1 MYVYDSHVIIKS
13 NCGDVAEYFAHN
25 YKQRQLMVEITGHS
39 HMYSIVIWTTRLC
52 WNWHY
57 IRAGDMDQ
65 D

>member
-39 HMYSIVIWTTRLC
+39 HTVLWYGWPDF
-52 WNWHY
+52 
-57 IRAGDMDQ
+57 AGIGIIL
-65 D
+65 